1 MTIKGNP
8 GTEKECGVTRLW
20 PKLYF
25 FTICLDLFITL
36 RLQVLTTIAENGN
49 YYVVTKLRTD
59 HRTLPSLGVGGLSDS
74 KYEKLIGT
82 RAPISLIPYMY
93 VGTKDLFRENI
104 LVISVLVSTTLLQL

>member
-8 GTEKECGVTRLW
+8 GTEKEGGVTRLW

-25 FTICLDLFITL
+25 FTICLDLFITP
-36 RLQVLTTIAENGN
+36 RLQVLT
-49 YYVVTKLRTD
+49 TKLRTD

-104 LVISVLVSTTLLQL
+104 LVISVLASTTLLQL